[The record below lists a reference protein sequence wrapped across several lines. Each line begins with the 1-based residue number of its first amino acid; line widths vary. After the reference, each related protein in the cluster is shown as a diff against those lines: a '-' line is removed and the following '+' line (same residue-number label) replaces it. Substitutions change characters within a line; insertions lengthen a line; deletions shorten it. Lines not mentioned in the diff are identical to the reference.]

1 MALSMADCR
10 ALLWAAPGRMYCT
23 WIDTVRARASRH
35 GWCRGAADE
44 IGRRGTRAVVGA
56 KSARRFTASL
66 ETFYVARPDRS
77 DGMPPRYQV
86 AAPFI
91 TSPHTTSSRARELPE
106 LKRSFGRRRVFLVMT
121 ARVTRAA
128 APYWGWVSGE
138 AGGHRVRPRPVSQ
151 VGRPGP
157 GRRRMLE
164 HRARTTARA

>member
-1 MALSMADCR
+1 M
-10 ALLWAAPGRMYCT
+10 PY
-23 WIDTVRARASRH
+23 VRARPATGGAGARQTRSGGAGHAQSSVQKRAALH
-35 GWCRGAADE
+35 GF
-44 IGRRGTRAVVGA
+44 V
-56 KSARRFTASL
+56 

-77 DGMPPRYQV
+77 DGMPPRYKV

-106 LKRSFGRRRVFLVMT
+106 LKRSFGRRRVFLAMT

>member
-1 MALSMADCR
+1 MAPSMADCR
-10 ALLWAAPGRMYCT
+10 ALLWAAPGRMYMDRYRTC
-23 WIDTVRARASRH
+23 ARVPPRVVP
-35 GWCRGAADE
+35 GR
-44 IGRRGTRAVVGA
+44 GRRDRAARDTR
-56 KSARRFTASL
+56 SRRCKKRAALHGFV

-77 DGMPPRYQV
+77 DGMPPRYKV

-106 LKRSFGRRRVFLVMT
+106 LKRSFGRRRVFLAMT